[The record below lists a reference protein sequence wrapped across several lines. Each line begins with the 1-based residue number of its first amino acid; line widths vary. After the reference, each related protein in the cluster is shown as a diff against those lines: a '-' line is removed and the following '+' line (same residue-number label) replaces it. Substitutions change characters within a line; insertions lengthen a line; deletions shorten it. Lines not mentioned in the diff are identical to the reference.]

1 MASYILHESID
12 EITSPL
18 LILLHLVLVK
28 QAAGFHMIESSMMIT
43 FIIHGNCDWIGYNL
57 TCIKHSYGKMI
68 STSL

>member
-1 MASYILHESID
+1 MASYILHETID

-18 LILLHLVLVK
+18 LILLNLVLVK
-28 QAAGFHMIESSMMIT
+28 RAAGFHMDDK

-57 TCIKHSYGKMI
+57 TCIKHSYCKMI